1 MQFLPKD
8 VIGGDFTLEMLSL
21 SLELRFFLSLF
32 ISMVRKFFSS
42 E

>member
-1 MQFLPKD
+1 M
-8 VIGGDFTLEMLSL
+8 IGGDLTFEMLSL

-32 ISMVRKFFSS
+32 TSMVQKFFSS